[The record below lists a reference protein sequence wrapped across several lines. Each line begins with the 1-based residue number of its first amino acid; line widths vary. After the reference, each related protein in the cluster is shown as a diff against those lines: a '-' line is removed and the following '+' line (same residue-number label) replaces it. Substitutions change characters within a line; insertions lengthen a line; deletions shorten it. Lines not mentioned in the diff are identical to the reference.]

1 MDGGSAAAP
10 AEQTAGGAPCAASG
24 GLDADRGTSEDVVDE
39 TLVLEHEV
47 GLQTNEQEGMQ
58 ESTVILGSGPHE
70 VETEWQRRLASRS
83 LVEYPAAGRGI
94 RGVGL
99 YHREYS
105 ECNPNSEP
113 RSVTPDGEHEV
124 W

>member
-1 MDGGSAAAP
+1 MDDLSAAAP
-10 AEQTAGGAPCAASG
+10 AEQAAGAPCAASG
-24 GLDADRGTSEDVVDE
+24 GLDADRGTSEDVVEE
-39 TLVLEHEV
+39 TDVLEHEAGV
-47 GLQTNEQEGMQ
+47 QTNEQEGLL
-58 ESTVILGSGPHE
+58 ESTVILGSGPQE

>member
-1 MDGGSAAAP
+1 MDDLSAAAP
-10 AEQTAGGAPCAASG
+10 AEQAAGAPCAASG
-24 GLDADRGTSEDVVDE
+24 GLDADRGTSEDVVEE
-39 TLVLEHEV
+39 TDVLEHEAGV
-47 GLQTNEQEGMQ
+47 QTNEQEGLL
-58 ESTVILGSGPHE
+58 ESTVILGSGPQE

-105 ECNPNSEP
+105 ECNPYSEP